1 MTLFETHLRATR
13 ESYLASLLPLQC
25 HTPGFSHVLGLLP
38 IYELT
43 YMYHLKKDIMF
54 LCSVLRILNTKL
66 DANTR
71 WPPASKPACLPS
83 WQPAWLVRPTDGSCA
98 QLTRRDKKSVSF
110 LQVFRPR
117 QHSLSPS
124 LSPYLPR
131 RSVGR
136 TKMMCQR
143 PTDARGWRGGGGG
156 RCSCSPVRPSKRH
169 QINSV
174 DMNT

>member
-13 ESYLASLLPLQC
+13 ESYLACLLLLPC
-25 HTPGFSHVLGLLP
+25 CMAGFSHVLGLLP

-83 WQPAWLVRPTDGSCA
+83 WQPAWLVRPTVRVLSSHAEIKSPFHSCRCFA
-98 QLTRRDKKSVSF
+98 RGNI
-110 LQVFRPR
+110 
-117 QHSLSPS
+117 HSLPS
-124 LSPYLPR
+124 LSLAG

-136 TKMMCQR
+136 SDQDDVSASNGRTGMERRRRR
-143 PTDARGWRGGGGG
+143 PL
-156 RCSCSPVRPSKRH
+156 
-169 QINSV
+169 
-174 DMNT
+174 